1 MSDSRPDIAFVVPCY
16 NEAENI
22 EDALESIRS
31 AAIGAVLSYEII
43 VIDDASTDATEAAVS
58 RFQAAHPDVAVK
70 LFRNSENRGSG
81 YCHKYG
87 ASLSSAKY
95 YSIIPGD
102 NDLPAAAIS
111 AILAHLG
118 KAEVLI
124 PYPRPEDFR
133 DRPFLRRVISK
144 IYTLLVRLLSGHRLH
159 YFHSPA
165 VYQRRFV
172 VEAPQNASGFGYY
185 AELLCEALDRGY
197 SYKEFSVPANY
208 RNEQETSAFR
218 LKNVVSVVVSILRLG
233 RARAVKIMRRSIQ
246 LAGKHR
252 LSVLLALSVG
262 AIYFLPNILIPAW
275 QAPAGFG
282 EYHPLSLEA
291 PTLDEVA
298 AYGGRLREVMD
309 GHFAD
314 GDAYLAEYKNRPTM
328 WGSDFMAVML
338 GTVPFLAHIQDPTL
352 IYVFGDFVFPAA
364 ALLLAYWLFFSL
376 TKHRLWSAL
385 SGLLLI
391 AFPNLSAYRAFIPP
405 SFYKHLS
412 FERFLGVFERVFD
425 PSFSR
430 LFVPGF
436 SFLFF
441 VFFLFAVF
449 RALSEGSKRWLLAA
463 AAAFG
468 ALFYV
473 YFYYWAFAVVFLALL
488 IPLLFFVE
496 RSKVRRAIAMFVG
509 GFALSIP
516 YWIKVWTLRQ
526 NPLYEELS
534 RRVGLEI
541 SHAFRAGS
549 WEMYLAAA
557 ALIAL
562 AWLLAKKRDAMVH
575 AAVLTALLASI
586 AVVLNIQV
594 VTGFNIQPDHWGS
607 RVNAYVLMLALM
619 TVLFW
624 CAEWLH
630 GRISASHRE
639 AGSRMRDRRAGWE
652 RRTRVAIVGALLF
665 YIGIAVIFQARSAM
679 MSANDYRI
687 PSDTLTAFRW
697 VNQNIPKDS
706 VFLSSS
712 SKTTFYLPFFT
723 HGNVFVPPACYT
735 LASHEEIADRF
746 LTAYA
751 AFGVP
756 EAFFRKSL
764 ESNLG
769 DGKGLDYARKAELDP
784 IYMLF
789 CDYFAELKPGGYI
802 SGNSLRP
809 FPKEV
814 SDDLL
819 ARYRAKLRAGRG
831 RELVL
836 PYRADYIFFGPYERL
851 ISTVSPAAY
860 RNLRLIFSQNLVEI
874 YEFVD

>member
-1 MSDSRPDIAFVVPCY
+1 M
-16 NEAENI
+16 
-22 EDALESIRS
+22 
-31 AAIGAVLSYEII
+31 
-43 VIDDASTDATEAAVS
+43 
-58 RFQAAHPDVAVK
+58 
-70 LFRNSENRGSG
+70 
-81 YCHKYG
+81 
-87 ASLSSAKY
+87 
-95 YSIIPGD
+95 
-102 NDLPAAAIS
+102 
-111 AILAHLG
+111 AILKTMRTVATRHWFAG
-118 KAEVLI
+118 AMA
-124 PYPRPEDFR
+124 
-133 DRPFLRRVISK
+133 FL
-144 IYTLLVRLLSGHRLH
+144 
-159 YFHSPA
+159 
-165 VYQRRFV
+165 
-172 VEAPQNASGFGYY
+172 
-185 AELLCEALDRGY
+185 
-197 SYKEFSVPANY
+197 
-208 RNEQETSAFR
+208 
-218 LKNVVSVVVSILRLG
+218 
-233 RARAVKIMRRSIQ
+233 
-246 LAGKHR
+246 
-252 LSVLLALSVG
+252 VG
-262 AIYFLPNILIPAW
+262 CIYFLPNVLIPAL
-275 QAPAGFG
+275 QSSGGFG
-282 EYHPLSLEA
+282 EYHPLSLQA
-291 PTLDEVA
+291 PTLDEVG

-338 GTVPFLAHIQDPTL
+338 GAIPFLARMQDPTP

-364 ALLLAYWLFFSL
+364 AFLLAYWLFFSL

-385 SGLLLI
+385 SGLVLI
-391 AFPNLSAYRAFIPP
+391 AFPNLSAYRVFIFP
-405 SFYKHLS
+405 SFYSHLS
-412 FERFLGVFERVFD
+412 FERFLEVFERVFD

-441 VFFLFAVF
+441 VFFLLTVF
-449 RALSEGSKRWLLAA
+449 RALTSGERRWIAA
-463 AAAFG
+463 AATAFG

-473 YFYYWAFAVVFLALL
+473 YFYYWAFAIVFLAVL
-488 IPLLFFVE
+488 IPLLFFAK
-496 RSKVRRAIAMFVG
+496 RSHTRDATVVLIG
-509 GFALSIP
+509 GLVISIP
-516 YWIKVWTLRQ
+516 YWIKVWALRQ

-534 RRVGLEI
+534 QRVGLEI
-541 SHAFRAGS
+541 SHDFRIGS

-562 AWLLAKKRDAMVH
+562 AWLLEKKRDAAVH
-575 AAVLTALLASI
+575 AAVFTALLTSI

-607 RVNAYVLMLALM
+607 RVNVYVLMLVLM
-619 TVLFW
+619 AILFW
-624 CAEWLH
+624 CAEWLR
-630 GRISASHRE
+630 GPISASHRE
-639 AGSRMRDRRAGWE
+639 AGSRMRDRRVGWE
-652 RRTRVAIVGALLF
+652 RRSRAAIVGALLF
-665 YIGIAVIFQARSAM
+665 YIGVAIILQTRSVM
-679 MSANDYRI
+679 MAANDYRI
-687 PSDTLTAFRW
+687 PSVTLAAFRW
-697 VNQNIPKDS
+697 INQNTPKDS

-735 LASHEEIADRF
+735 LVSHEEIADRF

-769 DGKGLDYARKAELDP
+769 DGKGIDYARKAELDP

-831 RELVL
+831 EELVL
-836 PYRADYIFFGPYERL
+836 PYRADYVFFGPYERL
-851 ISTVSPAAY
+851 ISTVSPAVY